1 MPHYKY
7 SGFTYLNISTRSGPL
22 RNNEEK
28 APTYY
33 YPVKFEA
40 TKGRGAAG
48 NTFVSLFPTP
58 PFHWPPGD
66 AHRQ

>member
-7 SGFTYLNISTRSGPL
+7 SGFTYLNISTRSGPF

-33 YPVKFEA
+33 YPVKSEA
-40 TKGRGAAG
+40 TKGIG
-48 NTFVSLFPTP
+48 NRS
-58 PFHWPPGD
+58 
-66 AHRQ
+66 RE